1 MINFTYHEQI
11 VLSIFLG
18 FIIFIVFSENKNFFK
33 NKIFKNKIIKQTI
46 PYFIFVFITIFI
58 IWQNNKLNLESL
70 KLKNKKFVS
79 WLILC
84 IFFTM
89 YVLIKDKI
97 FDDPDKNE
105 KIKSSV
111 RKSFIALII
120 AFFARID
127 MVIAPFFTVFVFS
140 YFSDVQWV

>member
-11 VLSIFLG
+11 ALSIFLG
-18 FIIFIVFSENKNFFK
+18 FIFFIVFSEKKNF
-33 NKIFKNKIIKQTI
+33 FKNKIIKQTI

-84 IFFTM
+84 ILFTL
-89 YVLIKDKI
+89 YILIKDKI

-127 MVIAPFFTVFVFS
+127 MVIAPFFMVFVFS

>member
-11 VLSIFLG
+11 ALSIFLG
-18 FIIFIVFSENKNFFK
+18 FIIFIVFSEKKNFFK

-46 PYFIFVFITIFI
+46 PYFIFVFITIFT

-84 IFFTM
+84 ILFTL

>member
-11 VLSIFLG
+11 TLSIFLG
-18 FIIFIVFSENKNFFK
+18 FIIFIIFSEKKNFFK
-33 NKIFKNKIIKQTI
+33 NKIIKQNI

-79 WLILC
+79 WLFLC
-84 IFFTM
+84 IIFTL
-89 YVLIKDKI
+89 YVLIKDKV

-127 MVIAPFFTVFVFS
+127 MVIAPFFMVFVFS

>member
-11 VLSIFLG
+11 ALSIFLG

-84 IFFTM
+84 ILFTI
-89 YVLIKDKI
+89 YVLTKDKI

-111 RKSFIALII
+111 RKSFISLII

-140 YFSDVQWV
+140 YFSDLEWV

>member
-11 VLSIFLG
+11 TLSIFLG
-18 FIIFIVFSENKNFFK
+18 FIIFIIFSEKKIFFK
-33 NKIFKNKIIKQTI
+33 KKIINQTI

-70 KLKNKKFVS
+70 KLKNKKVIT

-84 IFFTM
+84 ILFTS

-127 MVIAPFFTVFVFS
+127 MVIAPFFMVFVFS

>member
-11 VLSIFLG
+11 ALSIFLG

-89 YVLIKDKI
+89 YVLIKDKV

-140 YFSDVQWV
+140 YFSDLEWV